1 MKKIGII
8 MLLIVSLML
17 PQNVEGAEDE
27 PYNPWTSCARNFVK
41 YSNKGE
47 YCIIVE
53 CSGGTKDIQYILIHD
68 IANRNPMI
76 YDGGLG
82 IHYLNLYDTSRYE
95 VYYSDYVQ
103 SLTGLSSVFSGDK
116 LALGV
121 TQPTSRFRAEIVRTN
136 YTLFNLNGQ
145 AVYDPNYISEVTEF
159 YGEEDKPDV
168 FGIPFDC
175 PYTISYDKP
184 IMYGDTPLTV
194 RGYIIARVH
203 NLDTDEIT
211 YPYKVA
217 VSTSGYPSWNFTGQ
231 YKVQVVDGVP
241 RLYLELNQE
250 YKGWSDMGVGYGGT
264 LESDTTLSGWASSGV
279 SLYGIKYP
287 DSERCA
293 VYIQIGNKNSN
304 VELTGLNFVWD
315 YDSPITLP
323 VTPTPLVKPTFPP
336 FASPTPVPSED
347 NGIFGLG
354 NTIKKIFLPSPDIL
368 YNEVNASKD
377 LLLTKLHIDL
387 DSFNPEKGGRPNN
400 VTMTIYGQTV
410 TLLDFEQIEGVAEQA
425 RTPINIVRV
434 FVYIFA
440 LWGLIKFIIDYFNN
454 RGGGNNA

>member
-27 PYNPWTSCARNFVK
+27 PYNAWTSCARNFVK
-41 YSNKGE
+41 YANKGE

-53 CSGGTKDIQYILIHD
+53 CSGGTKDIQYILVHD

-76 YDGGLG
+76 YDTGGLQRRF
-82 IHYLNLYDTSRYE
+82 LNLYDTSRYE
-95 VYYSDYVQ
+95 VYYSDKVQ
-103 SLTGLSSVFSGDK
+103 SLTGLGSVFSGDK
-116 LALGV
+116 LELGV

-145 AVYDPNYISEVTEF
+145 AIYDPNYISEVTEF
-159 YGEEDKPDV
+159 YGKEDKPDEY
-168 FGIPFDC
+168 GIPFDC
-175 PYTISYDKP
+175 PYNINVLDNSVQCYA
-184 IMYGDTPLTV
+184 IYRAHSGNGDEYYYFAPTNKSN
-194 RGYIIARVH
+194 GAF
-203 NLDTDEIT
+203 
-211 YPYKVA
+211 
-217 VSTSGYPSWNFTGQ
+217 NFTGDFDI
-231 YKVQVVDGVP
+231 VEEGDNLV
-241 RLYLELNQE
+241 LYLEVNKE
-250 YKGWSDMGVGYGGT
+250 YKDDGVLRVMYDGVLRSDISLTGYA
-264 LESDTTLSGWASSGV
+264 TTGFFTNV
-279 SLYGIKYP
+279 KFP
-287 DSERCA
+287 KSERCA
-293 VYIQIGNKNSN
+293 VRRVIGNKGAY
-304 VELTGLNFVWD
+304 EITGLNFKWFF
-315 YDSPITLP
+315 DSPIARP
-323 VTPTPLVKPTFPP
+323 ITPTPLVMPTAAPL
-336 FASPTPVPSED
+336 ASPTPEPGAD

-377 LLLTKLHIDL
+377 LLLTKLHINL
-387 DSFNPEKGGRPNN
+387 DEFNPEKGGRPQN